1 MRAERSS
8 KKITWTRENVG
19 YRVLANGERSYCY
32 RYRDADGI
40 QRCMFLGGSSTER
53 QAIDALAGVT
63 VAASKGDAVRVS
75 REPFAAFADRWLEDH
90 AVDLAPTTTATYRWH
105 LEKWIKP
112 SRHLR
117 KPISKITQHDVAALI
132 LDLKRRENRAGVPL
146 KGWTIRGAVSVLSSI
161 LQEAVEQG
169 VLASNPVQK
178 LSRKKREKVSD
189 ETPKRI
195 LTITEI
201 DLLLATATRRG
212 RRWAVLISLGLH
224 AGLRLGEALGLTWK
238 DIDLDAGLIRVRRQL
253 DSQTGELRELKTR
266 AAKREIPI
274 SSPLRR
280 LLLEWKLESLYALP
294 DHPVVSTATGVAVS
308 HRNGLRTLVELPLAC
323 GINVPA
329 KDETDERPNL
339 DFHSLRHTFA
349 SAMIK
354 ATKGDAEKV
363 RRWMGHADSKVL
375 LERYSHE
382 FDSVRGGRQ
391 IEHDIAEMD
400 AAFGG

>member
-19 YRVLANGERSYCY
+19 YRVLANGKRSYCY
-32 RYRDADGI
+32 RYRDADGA
-40 QRCMFLGGSSTER
+40 QRCPVLGPGSTEK

-75 REPFAAFADRWLEDH
+75 REPFGAFADRWLEDR
-90 AVDLAPTTTATYRWH
+90 AIDLAPTTLESYRWH

-112 SRHLR
+112 SRHFR
-117 KPISKITQHDVAALI
+117 KPISKITQQDVAAFI
-132 LDLKRRENRAGVPL
+132 LDLKRRESRTGGPL
-146 KGWTIRGAVSVLSSI
+146 KGWTIRGAVSVLSGV

-169 VLASNPVQK
+169 VLAANPVQK
-178 LSRKKREKVSD
+178 VSRKKREKISD

-195 LTITEI
+195 LMVKEI
-201 DLLLATATRRG
+201 EVLLATAARRG
-212 RRWAVLISLGLH
+212 TRWAVLISLGLN
-224 AGLRLGEALGLTWK
+224 AGLRLGEALGLTWN
-238 DIDLDAGLIRVRRQL
+238 DVDLDAGLIRVRRQL
-253 DSQTGELRELKTR
+253 DSQTGELRELKTK
-266 AAKREIPI
+266 AAKRDIPI
-274 SSPLRR
+274 SSTLRR
-280 LLLEWKLESLYALP
+280 LLLKWKLESLYALA
-294 DHPVVSTATGVAVS
+294 DDPVVSTATGVAVS
-308 HRNGLRTLVELPLAC
+308 HRNGLRTLVEIALAC

-329 KDETDERPNL
+329 KDETEERPNL

-354 ATKGDAEKV
+354 STKGDIEKV

-382 FDSVRGGRQ
+382 FEWVRGGRQ
-391 IEHDIAEMD
+391 IEQDVAEMD
-400 AAFGG
+400 AAYGG